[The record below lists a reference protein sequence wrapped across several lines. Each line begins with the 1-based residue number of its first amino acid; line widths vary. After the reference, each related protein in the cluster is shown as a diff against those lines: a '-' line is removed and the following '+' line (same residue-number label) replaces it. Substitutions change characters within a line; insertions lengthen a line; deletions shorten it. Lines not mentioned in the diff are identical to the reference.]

1 MTCIRMKKQLPP
13 AVSLLLLVA
22 VSAGLSPQ
30 ADGHSGGRVYPIAEL
45 TDEMLEQI
53 QLDDGSVEEWFD
65 LIGEPTMTLL
75 DFSSQNDAF
84 EALDPSDMDFRIWL
98 GWHDDPDRLYL
109 AFVSSDDVYT
119 NDHDYEAI
127 RGSLRDLIF
136 LYDSITLAID
146 GDHSGGEGCPYIC
159 LTEDLREVRSR
170 TQRYEAIAR
179 TVSGPTLDDS
189 STRFITEGIAW
200 NALPPYGQ
208 GGGGVAG
215 ESPTISVIEF
225 YVTPFDRF
233 EPDDPEGSVV
243 SDLAAGQVIGFA
255 VMVND
260 WDSFDRDNGDT
271 SYWVPEAMNRGDAD
285 DRQYEIDA
293 VWADFFL
300 DGLLLPAGAEPE
312 GTAVESV
319 SWGRIK
325 ASLEFE

>member
-1 MTCIRMKKQLPP
+1 MTLARIEKRCSTSLF
-13 AVSLLLLVA
+13 LLLSLA

-30 ADGHSGGRVYPIAEL
+30 ADAHSGGRVYPIAYL
-45 TDEMLEQI
+45 SDEMLEQI
-53 QLDDGSVEEWFD
+53 QLDDGSVDEWFE
-65 LIGEPTMTLL
+65 LIGEPAMTLL
-75 DFSSQNDAF
+75 DFSSQNDF
-84 EALDPSDMDFRIWL
+84 EALDPSDLDFRIWL
-98 GWHDDPDRLYL
+98 AWNDDPDRLYV

-119 NDHDYEAI
+119 NNHDYEAI
-127 RGSLRDLIF
+127 RGSLRDLIH

-146 GDHSGGEGCPYIC
+146 GDHSGGRGCPYNC
-159 LTEDLREVRSR
+159 QMEDSREVRSR

-189 STRFITEGIAW
+189 STRYITEEIAW
-200 NALPPYGQ
+200 TVLPPYGQ

-215 ESPTISVIEF
+215 EAPTISVIEF

-233 EPDDPEGSVV
+233 SSDDPEGSVV

-255 VMVND
+255 IMVND

-285 DRQYEIDA
+285 DRQHEIDA
-293 VWADFFL
+293 GWADLFL
-300 DGLLLPAGAEPE
+300 DGILLPAGAGPE
-312 GTAVESV
+312 DTAVESV

-325 ASLEFE
+325 ASLEME